1 MIEIKELLRYV
12 QRTNPDMTEEKL
24 REELSKSTYSS
35 MAILFTMENVKKK
48 FSAQMKKCKFKIFK
62 KNL

>member
-1 MIEIKELLRYV
+1 MNTMDVKEILKYV
-12 QRTNPDMTEEKL
+12 QRTNPQMTEEKL

-48 FSAQMKKCKFKIFK
+48 FSA
-62 KNL
+62 

>member
-1 MIEIKELLRYV
+1 MTEIQELLRYV
-12 QRTNPDMTEEKL
+12 QRTNPQMTEERL

-48 FSAQMKKCKFKIFK
+48 AC
-62 KNL
+62 